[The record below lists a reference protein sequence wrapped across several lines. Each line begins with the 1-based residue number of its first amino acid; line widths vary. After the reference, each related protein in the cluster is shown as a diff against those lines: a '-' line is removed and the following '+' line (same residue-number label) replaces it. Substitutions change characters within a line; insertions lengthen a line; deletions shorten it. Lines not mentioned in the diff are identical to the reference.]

1 MSKTIRNEPNSDG
14 STRRSKRHI
23 SVRAVR
29 RNPADLRRFS
39 RAVLS
44 IAMAEAAAQADGEKE
59 GAVGGVRHH
68 STAPGRARPSN
79 ATEPEA
85 PDETGVSDD

>member
-14 STRRSKRHI
+14 KSRRSKRRI

-44 IAMAEAAAQADGEKE
+44 IAMAEAAAQADAEKDHE
-59 GAVGGVRHH
+59 PGAVR
-68 STAPGRARPSN
+68 GRSSATNGTPRPTL
-79 ATEPEA
+79 AEREA
-85 PDETGVSDD
+85 SGKTGVSDD